1 MGNTGNFCI
10 IFSFQCNPL
19 LFSGYADEENQINTV
34 GTYGGSGLL
43 SEADVSDMPSG
54 SLARE
59 SAGLFPQPLHV
70 THRWDA
76 EEAFVLPIEVGGI
89 LVAHARGRYF
99 SVEVLAQHQ
108 TTGLLQPEPLLELQG
123 GSAP

>member
-1 MGNTGNFCI
+1 MAEFAQPC
-10 IFSFQCNPL
+10 S
-19 LFSGYADEENQINTV
+19 ATV
-34 GTYGGSGLL
+34 GIFNQGSMRAGGCPSEGDHAL
-43 SEADVSDMPSG
+43 SRMCPSFSSVRQSEG
-54 SLARE
+54 RL
-59 SAGLFPQPLHV
+59 PQPLHIA
-70 THRWDA
+70 HGWGA